1 MTHDSWLMYS
11 QESEDEGKGDTSEG
25 EASEAPKAKK
35 QTAPKMPEKKK
46 KKAENGGERQRTKG
60 PHHISH
66 RKLHGTALLRILIT
80 S

>member
-1 MTHDSWLMYS
+1 MYS

-46 KKAENGGERQRTKG
+46 KKKAENGREPKRRTIYHTVNCTEL
-60 PHHISH
+60 PC
-66 RKLHGTALLRILIT
+66 
-80 S
+80 

>member
-1 MTHDSWLMYS
+1 MIDSWLTHDSWLMYS

-46 KKAENGGERQRTKG
+46 KKAENGREPKRRTIYYTVNCTEL
-60 PHHISH
+60 PC
-66 RKLHGTALLRILIT
+66 
-80 S
+80 